1 MDKSNELKPTD
12 KPGRDNPAELT
23 PVMQQYM
30 DVKEA
35 HPDAIVLFR
44 MGDFYEM
51 FGEDAKTASRILQ
64 IALTTRDKNKKT
76 PMPMCGVPYH
86 SVAPYIKKLVDAGY
100 KVAVCEQVED
110 ASEAKGIVRR
120 EVVKVITRG
129 TFEPEDPRENI
140 FILAFKPEGGAH
152 GIALADVSTGQFML
166 FESRENLADELAR
179 FSVKEVLC
187 PASVKNDIHYSIILS
202 GYFVSYFDDYRFDHS
217 EAYRELIEHFKV
229 ATLEGFGCDGMRAA
243 VSAAGALLSYLKD
256 TQKAELSVGRLNVLN
271 VSAFMFLD
279 ASAVK
284 NLELIKSDFGGRTL
298 VNVLDHTLTPMGG
311 RFLREALLKP
321 LIEKPAIDER
331 IAAVAALHEDYEL
344 RGRLRVLLKRVQD
357 IERLTVRLVKG
368 NAGARDLS
376 ALKNSLSGV
385 PEFMDALL
393 KSADP
398 FLMSRADM
406 MRDFSPLVK
415 LIDDAVSDSP
425 PPGVKDG
432 GIIKDGYNAQ
442 IDELR
447 TLSLHS
453 KEYLTGLEARERAA
467 TGIALKVGFNRVFG
481 YYIEV
486 TNPNIHLVPPHYTR
500 KQTLVNAERFITG
513 ELKELEDKI
522 LGAEEKLKNLEYHI
536 FKEICDKSSAYA
548 DDLFETSRGVA
559 QADFAQGLAEAAKR
573 GNYCRPTIS
582 ETGAIRILGGRHP
595 VLETISSFGAV
606 YSSAHDRFIPN
617 DLIMD
622 TDENRMMVITGP
634 NMAGKSTYM
643 RQAALLV
650 LMAQTGSFVPAAS
663 AEIGIADRI
672 FTRIG
677 AADYLTKGQ
686 STFMVE
692 MIETANI
699 VNNATR
705 RSLIILD
712 EVGRGTSTFDG
723 ISIAWAVAEFIA
735 NYIGAR
741 TLFAT
746 HYNELTDLPITTAG
760 VRNYN
765 VMVKEWGDE
774 IIFMRK
780 IERGAADKSYG
791 IQVARLAGLPDVI
804 IKRAREVLETL
815 EQDEL
820 ADTGLPKFAAK
831 KRFKPKEQMG
841 LFDARK
847 GPVVERILGLDVAGM
862 TPEEAMKE
870 LRELRE
876 LAEG

>member
-1 MDKSNELKPTD
+1 MDKSNRD
-12 KPGRDNPAELT
+12 KPMDKPREDNPSELT

-30 DVKEA
+30 TVKDA
-35 HPDAIVLFR
+35 HPDAVVLFR

-86 SVAPYIKKLVDAGY
+86 AVDPYIKKLVEAGY

-110 ASEAKGIVRR
+110 AAEAKGIVRR
-120 EVVKVITRG
+120 EVVRVITRG
-129 TFEPEDPRENI
+129 TYEPEDPRENT

-256 TQKAELSVGRLNVLN
+256 TQKAELAVGRLNVLN

-298 VNVLDHTLTPMGG
+298 VNVLDYTLTPMGG
-311 RFLREALLKP
+311 RFLRDALLKP

-331 IAAVAALHEDYEL
+331 LGAVAALHEDYEL
-344 RGRLRVLLKRVQD
+344 RGRLRGLLKRVQD
-357 IERLTVRLVKG
+357 IERLAIRLVKG

-385 PEFMDALL
+385 PELMEIFF

-398 FLMSRADM
+398 FLMGRADM

-415 LIDDAVSDSP
+415 LIDDAINDSP
-425 PPGVKDG
+425 PLGVKDG
-432 GIIKDGYNAQ
+432 GIVRDGYNPQ

-447 TLSLHS
+447 TISLHS
-453 KEYLTGLEARERAA
+453 KEYLTGLETRERAA
-467 TGIALKVGFNRVFG
+467 SGINALKVGFNKVFG

-486 TNPNIHLVPPHYTR
+486 TNPNIHLVPPHYAR
-500 KQTLVNAERFITG
+500 KQTLVNAERFITE
-513 ELKELEDKI
+513 ELKGLEDKI
-522 LGAEEKLKNLEYHI
+522 LGAEEKLKNLEYHV
-536 FKEICDKSSAYA
+536 FKEICAHAAAYA
-548 DDLFETSRGVA
+548 DDLFDTARGVA
-559 QADFAQGLAEAAKR
+559 QADFVQGLAEAAKR
-573 GNYCRPTIS
+573 GNYVRPSIT
-582 ETGAIRILGGRHP
+582 ETGAIRISGGRHP
-595 VLETISSFGAV
+595 VLETIQAAGYAT
-606 YSSAHDRFIPN
+606 ARDRFIPN
-617 DLIMD
+617 DLHMD

-746 HYNELTDLPITTAG
+746 HYNELTDLPVTTPG

-847 GPVVERILGLDVAGM
+847 GPVVERILGLDVEGM
-862 TPEEAMKE
+862 TPEEALKE